1 MRRLPVKIGSGLQE
15 SQIGDDDGDGDGD
28 GIINDQVSLLL
39 LPLDIPC

>member
-1 MRRLPVKIGSGLQE
+1 MLAKIGSGLQE

-28 GIINDQVSLLL
+28 GIITDQVSLLL